1 MGVVNLRNRKTQRA
15 LKKAGIRREERRF
28 GRTEL
33 LIGPPKL
40 PAEREL
46 LEFAEGELPW
56 NGEQYYDLTP
66 AEAVRNIVKKEK
78 RHESEH
84 AAL

>member
-1 MGVVNLRNRKTQRA
+1 MRNRKVQRA
-15 LKKAGIRREERRF
+15 LKKAGIRREER
-28 GRTEL
+28 
-33 LIGPPKL
+33 IGS
-40 PAEREL
+40 R
-46 LEFAEGELPW
+46 